1 MFIKLPISKS
11 IDLSG
16 KPLFIYLAIT
26 TYDNN
31 TYDIDTLYEFTTD
44 DVKEIILEQIIKDT
58 DNKTK
63 NENSEKDSESLST
76 KHSLIWLCML
86 QRVDTLSNGN
96 LLLISS
102 EKEETEES
110 ILSLISSYSRDIV
123 VSNDI
128 RQHIEEQNRKN
139 K

>member
-11 IDLSG
+11 IDLSD
-16 KPLFIYLAIT
+16 KPVFIYLAIT
-26 TYDNN
+26 TYNN
-31 TYDIDTLYEFTTD
+31 NIYDIDTLYEFTSD

-58 DNKTK
+58 DSKH
-63 NENSEKDSESLST
+63 SEKDSESLST

-86 QRVDTLSNGN
+86 QRVDTLSDGN

-110 ILSLISSYSRDIV
+110 VLNIISSYSRDIII
-123 VSNDI
+123 SNDI

-139 K
+139 KN